1 MKKYLNL
8 LVVFLF
14 LLTFS
19 GCNMLNSNSEV
30 LSSQSETTGV
40 IYLGNYESYEEC
52 INGIKASD
60 DFAEYAFSQDLNE
73 EDFFSASNGTETFA
87 IIPDESAVSLC
98 VYELKYDENL
108 DKTQKGQLLYQSSQ
122 AGPVIVKC
130 NWSDIFPDAQIVITD
145 NDGAVTEF
153 TLQLSM
159 KDGSLE
165 IISDKKDAIKDL
177 TK

>member
-1 MKKYLNL
+1 MKKIAVL
-8 LVVFLF
+8 LFILIF
-14 LLTFS
+14 CFA
-19 GCNMLNSNSEV
+19 GCNMLNSNSEA
-30 LSSQSETTGV
+30 SSLESATTGV

-60 DFAEYAFSQDLNE
+60 DFAEYAFLQDLSE

-87 IIPDESAVSLC
+87 IIPAESAASLC

-108 DKTQKGQLLYQSSQ
+108 DKTQKGELLYQSSQ
-122 AGPVIVKC
+122 VGPVIVKC

-153 TLQLSM
+153 SLQLSM